1 MEDTLNL
8 PDYSQFFSFG
18 FFDSTGRAEPL
29 DPRIGSFSLS
39 KTLVE
44 YDTAIGMTFKNVDIP
59 LISISELPNGIIGN
73 GASIA

>member
-1 MEDTLNL
+1 MNL
-8 PDYSQFFSFG
+8 YDYSQLFTFG
-18 FFDSTGRAEPL
+18 FFDYIGNSVPL